1 MQQINKVEIL
11 GVVGAV
17 SVRPCATNIN
27 AATFSVATN
36 HTYKNH
42 SGNIIVETTWHR
54 VVSWDNVVKAD
65 LNSIKK
71 GTWVHVKGRLR
82 NVRYTDASGQE
93 RTTFEVYAN
102 ELEFVDPKSERE

>member
-17 SVRPCATNIN
+17 SVRPCTPNIN

-42 SGNIIVETTWHR
+42 SGDIIVETVWHR
-54 VVSWDNVVKAD
+54 VIAWDNVVKAD
-65 LNSIKK
+65 LNTIKK

-102 ELEFVDPKSERE
+102 ELEIVDPKSERE